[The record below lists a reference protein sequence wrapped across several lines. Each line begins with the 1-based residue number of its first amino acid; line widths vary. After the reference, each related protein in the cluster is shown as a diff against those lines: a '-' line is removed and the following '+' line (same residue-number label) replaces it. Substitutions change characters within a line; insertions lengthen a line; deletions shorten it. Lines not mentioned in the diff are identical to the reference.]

1 MLKFMPKKR
10 NIPLGTV
17 NISSKAK
24 QCVKEILNT
33 GRLSHGK
40 FSQDLEREFAKLHN
54 RKFALLTNSG
64 TSALQVAVHTLKELH
79 KWKNGDEV
87 IVPAITFIATSNV
100 VLQNNLKPV
109 FVDVDPNYYNID
121 PDKIEEKITKKTR
134 AIMPVHMFGLSAE
147 MNPILDLAKKYKLK
161 IIEDSCEAM
170 FVTYKGHPVGSLGDI
185 ACYSTYVAH
194 LLVTGVGGIAVT
206 NNPEYAVVM
215 KSLMNH
221 GRDSIYLNIDDDD
234 NIADDKKLFQLV
246 NKRFN
251 FIRIGYSYRLTEFE
265 AALGLAA
272 LKGKDEM
279 MKKRK
284 TNADYLI
291 KGLSEFSDYLQL
303 PTWPSYSEHAFMLFP
318 IVINNSKIKRDN
330 LILIL
335 EKYGVETRYMMPLIN
350 QPIYK
355 KLFGNLEQYFPVAKW
370 INKSGFCIPCHQDL
384 NKTDLEHI
392 VSVFEYAIKKLTKL

>member
-1 MLKFMPKKR
+1 MLKKR

-17 NISSKAK
+17 NISSRAK
-24 QCVKEILNT
+24 QWVKEVLNT

-40 FSQDLEREFAKLHN
+40 FSQALEREFAKLHN

-79 KWKNGDEV
+79 GWKDGDEV

-121 PDKIEEKITKKTR
+121 PNKIEEKITKKTR
-134 AIMPVHMFGLSAE
+134 AIIPVHMFGLSAE
-147 MNPILDLAKKYKLK
+147 MDPILDLAKRYKLK

-194 LLVTGVGGIAVT
+194 FLVTGVGGIAVT
-206 NNPEYAVVM
+206 NNSEYAIVM

-221 GRDSIYLNIDDDD
+221 GRDAIYLNIDDDN
-234 NIADDKKLFQLV
+234 NILDDRELFRTV
-246 NKRFN
+246 DRRFN
-251 FIRIGYSYRLTEFE
+251 FVRVGYSYRLTEFE

-272 LKGKDEM
+272 LEEKDEM

-284 TNADYLI
+284 ANANYLI
-291 KGLSEFSDYLQL
+291 KGLSEFSNYLQL
-303 PTWPSYSEHAFMLFP
+303 PSWPSYNEHAFMLFP
-318 IVINNSKIKRDN
+318 IVIKNPRIKRDD

-355 KLFGNLEQYFPVAKW
+355 KLFGNLEQFFPVAKW
-370 INKSGFCIPCHQDL
+370 INQNGFYIPCHQDL
-384 NKTDLEHI
+384 NKTDLDHI
-392 VSVFEYAIKKLTKL
+392 ISVFEYAIKKLTKL

>member
-1 MLKFMPKKR
+1 MFKKR
-10 NIPLGTV
+10 NISLGTV

-24 QCVKEILNT
+24 QWVREVLNT

-40 FSQDLEREFAKLHN
+40 FSQAMEREFAKLHN

-79 KWKNGDEV
+79 KWKEGDEV
-87 IVPAITFIATSNV
+87 IVPAITFVATSNV

-109 FVDVDPNYYNID
+109 FVDVEPNYYNID
-121 PDKIEEKITKKTR
+121 PNKIEEKITKKTR
-134 AIMPVHMFGLSAE
+134 AIMPVHMFGLSVE
-147 MNPILDLAKKYKLK
+147 MDPISDLAKKYGLK

-170 FVTYKGHPVGSLGDI
+170 FATYKGHPVGSLGDI

-234 NIADDKKLFQLV
+234 NITDDKKLFQLV

-251 FIRIGYSYRLTEFE
+251 FIRVGYSYRLTELE

-272 LKGKDEM
+272 LKDKDEM

-284 TNADYLI
+284 ANADYLI
-291 KGLSEFSDYLQL
+291 GGLSQFSDYLQL

-318 IVINNSKIKRDN
+318 IVIKKLRIKRDD

-355 KLFGNLEQYFPVAKW
+355 KLFGNLEQFFPVAKR
-370 INKSGFCIPCHQDL
+370 INRNGFYISCHQDL
-384 NKTDLEHI
+384 NKTDLDHI
-392 VSVFEYAIKKLTKL
+392 ISVFEYAIKKLTKL